1 MARVGRIAEVY
12 YRNSHA
18 AFIVC
23 DNTKP
28 ETLANVVKWKN
39 QIGEKTVLPNGKPL
53 PVILL
58 VNKCDLTENALS
70 DEAVTSACKECGIDT
85 WFRVGR
91 CDERT
96 T

>member
-1 MARVGRIAEVY
+1 MY

-28 ETLANVVKWKN
+28 DTLANVVKWKN
-39 QIGEKTVLPNGKPL
+39 QIGEKILLPNGKPL

-70 DEAVTSACKECGIDT
+70 DEAIASVCKECGIDT
-85 WFRVGR
+85 WIRVRQSGG
-91 CDERT
+91 CDT
-96 T
+96 